1 MKHQILISFKINATY
16 SNVPIQF
23 NEEFSPWFEW
33 LVSELSSYKKIHFVF
48 CIIKSARY
56 NLIKIV
62 YQIVGNKAKGRI
74 SKRVLQE
81 NIAGQIFRKTNI
93 SYPWYANV
101 RVPYYWRNYVLLTI
115 LTDKGSQLWRG
126 SVNFVDSIFFSAL
139 LQ

>member
-62 YQIVGNKAKGRI
+62 YQIVGNKAKGQI

-81 NIAGQIFRKTNI
+81 NIAGQIFRKTNYFLSLI
-93 SYPWYANV
+93 RTRTCAS
-101 RVPYYWRNYVLLTI
+101 LLTKLCI
-115 LTDKGSQLWRG
+115 INNSHRQRLPTVTR
-126 SVNFVDSIFFSAL
+126 FC
-139 LQ
+139 

>member
-62 YQIVGNKAKGRI
+62 YQIVGNKAKGQI
-74 SKRVLQE
+74 SKQVLQE
-81 NIAGQIFRKTNI
+81 NIAGQIFRKTNYFLSLI
-93 SYPWYANV
+93 
-101 RVPYYWRNYVLLTI
+101 RTLLTKLCI
-115 LTDKGSQLWRG
+115 INNSHRQRLPTVTR
-126 SVNFVDSIFFSAL
+126 FC
-139 LQ
+139 

>member
-62 YQIVGNKAKGRI
+62 YQIVGNKAKGQI

-81 NIAGQIFRKTNI
+81 NIAGQIFRKTNYFLSLI
-93 SYPWYANV
+93 RTRTCAL
-101 RVPYYWRNYVLLTI
+101 LLTKLCI
-115 LTDKGSQLWRG
+115 INNSHRQRLPTVTR
-126 SVNFVDSIFFSAL
+126 FC
-139 LQ
+139 